1 VDVGGVGYRLLVAP
15 RTAAEL
21 QVGQERSFAVHTHV
35 RESAITLY
43 GFVSAEERTVFELL
57 LGAHGVGPGL
67 ALAILHVHEPAE
79 LAQVI
84 ATTGLPPGYSGTT
97 MPALAVCASA
107 TTPPPAST
115 SPVSVPYT
123 APTESDA
130 AMPSGTAT
138 DPLGSGLVPSG
149 YTQMSATNLGSAL
162 AGEALGV
169 IHTYTYSGGQTVT
182 VIQPASGNATVI
194 PQGQVTSTLRGL
206 GLTQSQITQLEQQGA
221 LG

>member
-1 VDVGGVGYRLLVAP
+1 MNGADALTG
-15 RTAAEL
+15 
-21 QVGQERSFAVHTHV
+21 
-35 RESAITLY
+35 ITNWLNGTCVTGSVY
-43 GFVSAEERTVFELL
+43 D
-57 LGAHGVGPGL
+57 
-67 ALAILHVHEPAE
+67 E